1 MNSIQA
7 IAAEAALA
15 VFAVGVLIWALKT
28 RGAASIA
35 KAEAELEAR
44 KKLEEAKLAAES
56 AVRRAEATAQKT
68 ELDAKERA
76 LKARE
81 AAEQEAAKRRAE
93 LLDQEKRLLQKEE
106 TLDKKIVVA
115 EKRELESE
123 NRAQNLTKRE
133 KRIEEIEVEAQR
145 KAEEIVLEQR
155 EKLEK
160 IAGLTAEQAKRD
172 LIRELE
178 NEARLEATGL
188 VRRIEEDAV
197 ESANWKAKRLLSMTI
212 QRMASE
218 HVVETT
224 VSVLDLP
231 SDDMKGR
238 IIGRE
243 GRNIRAV
250 EAATGVDI
258 IIDDTP
264 EAILLS
270 SFDPIRRE
278 VARRALERLIQD
290 GRIHP
295 ARIEEVVEKVREELW
310 LDVKTTGEAAAFEF
324 GIADLHPEVVK
335 LLGRLKYRTSYG
347 QSVLQHSKEVGWAA
361 CHLASELGADVTV
374 AKRAGLLHDIG
385 KAIDREQE
393 GTHLELGRQ
402 ILKKYGET
410 ESVIH
415 GMECHHGDYEPR
427 TIEAVLVNAADAI
440 SAARPGARREIL
452 ETYVKRLEKLEK
464 MTDGMKGVERT
475 FAIQAGRELRVIVD
489 AKKVT
494 DDECLWMSKDLAK
507 RIEAE
512 LQYPGQIKIT
522 VIRETRAVDFA
533 NKEVEEDFLRRVRGA
548 DRERPRIH
556 LQRNLHVSAVA
567 SEDPVHR

>member
-1 MNSIQA
+1 MTLNILILIVS
-7 IAAEAALA
+7 A
-15 VFAVGVLIWALKT
+15 VFAVLGAYLFFSAL
-28 RGAASIA
+28 RA
-35 KAEAELEAR
+35 KAVAAEANSAAAQAQALADIAAKKLMEEAR
-44 KKLEEAKLAAES
+44 LRSENE
-56 AVRRAEATAQKT
+56 VRRAQAEAQKI
-68 ELDAKERA
+68 ELDARER
-76 LKARE
+76 LFKARE
-81 AAEQEAAKRRAE
+81 EADQDNSRRRTE
-93 LLDQEKRLLQKEE
+93 LTEIEKRILQKEE
-106 TLDKKIVVA
+106 SLDRKLSTV
-115 EKRELESE
+115 EKREQENE
-123 NRAQNLTKRE
+123 NRAQNLTKKE
-133 KRIEEIEVEAQR
+133 KRVDELTAEAEGE
-145 KAEEIVLEQR
+145 AAALVAEQR
-155 EKLEK
+155 TKLEK
-160 IAGLTAEQAKRD
+160 VAGLTAEQAKKD

-197 ESANWKAKRLLSMTI
+197 ESANQKAKRLLSMTI

-218 HVVETT
+218 HVVENT

-243 GRNIRAV
+243 GRNIRAI
-250 EAATGVDI
+250 ESATGVDI

-264 EAILLS
+264 EAVLLS

-278 VARRALERLIQD
+278 VARRAIDRLMQD

-295 ARIEEVVEKVREELW
+295 ARIEEVVEKVRGELW
-310 LDVKTTGEAAAFEF
+310 ENIKQAGEAAAYEL
-324 GIADLHPEVVK
+324 GIPDLHPELVK

-347 QSVLQHSKEVGWAA
+347 QNVLQHSLEVAWAA
-361 CHLASELGADVTV
+361 CHMATELKADVAV

-385 KAIDREQE
+385 KAVDREQE

-402 ILKKYGET
+402 ILKKFGENDA
-410 ESVIH
+410 VIH

-427 TIEAVLVNAADAI
+427 TVEAVLVNAADAI

-464 MTDGMKGVERT
+464 MTDGMKGVEKT

-489 AKKVT
+489 AKQVN
-494 DDECLWMSKDLAK
+494 DDECLWMVKDLAK
-507 RIEAE
+507 RIQAE

-522 VIRETRAVDFA
+522 VIRETRAVEYA
-533 NKEVEEDFLRRVRGA
+533 K
-548 DRERPRIH
+548 
-556 LQRNLHVSAVA
+556 
-567 SEDPVHR
+567 

>member
-1 MNSIQA
+1 VNPIVF
-7 IAAEAALA
+7 IAVGAVLAVVGIALFVLSLKARAQAEASRALA
-15 VFAVGVLIWALKT
+15 EVEAKKT
-28 RGAASIA
+28 LDSARLQAETQIRSAQ
-35 KAEAELEAR
+35 AEA
-44 KKLEEAKLAAES
+44 
-56 AVRRAEATAQKT
+56 QKA
-68 ELDAKERA
+68 ELDAKDR
-76 LKARE
+76 LLRARE
-81 AAEQEAAKRRAE
+81 AAEQENTKRRTE
-93 LLDQEKRLLQKEE
+93 LVEMEKRILQKEE
-106 TLDKKIVVA
+106 SLDRKITNA
-115 EKRELESE
+115 EKREQEAE
-123 NRAQNLTKRE
+123 NRGRNLDKRE
-133 KRIEEIEVEAQR
+133 KRIDELEAEAQ
-145 KAEEIVLEQR
+145 AEADKLVAEQR
-155 EKLEK
+155 GRLEK

-178 NEARLEATGL
+178 NEARLDATGL
-188 VRRIEEDAV
+188 VRRIEEDALD
-197 ESANWKAKRLLSMTI
+197 SANQKAKRILSMAI

-264 EAILLS
+264 EAVLLS

-295 ARIEEVVEKVREELW
+295 ARIEEVVEKVRSELW
-310 LDVKTTGEAAAFEF
+310 ENIRQAGEAAAYEL
-324 GIADLHPEVVK
+324 GIPDLHPELIK
-335 LLGRLKYRTSYG
+335 MLGRLKFRTSYG
-347 QSVLQHSKEVGWAA
+347 QNVLQHSLEVAWAA
-361 CHLASELGADVTV
+361 CHIASELKADVTV

-402 ILKKYGET
+402 VLKKYGET
-410 ESVIH
+410 EAVVH

-427 TIEAVLVNAADAI
+427 TIEAVVVNAADAI

-464 MTDGMKGVERT
+464 MTDGMKGVEKT
-475 FAIQAGRELRVIVD
+475 FAIQAGRELRVVVD

-494 DDECLWMSKDLAK
+494 DDECYWMSKDLAK
-507 RIEAE
+507 RIQAE

-522 VIRETRAVDFA
+522 VIRETRAVDYA
-533 NKEVEEDFLRRVRGA
+533 K
-548 DRERPRIH
+548 
-556 LQRNLHVSAVA
+556 
-567 SEDPVHR
+567 

>member
-1 MNSIQA
+1 MNPTLILVVGLLLA
-7 IAAEAALA
+7 AGGAVLFVIAN
-15 VFAVGVLIWALKT
+15 K
-28 RGAASIA
+28 A
-35 KAEAELEAR
+35 KAEASAAKALADA
-44 KKLEEAKLAAES
+44 EAKKTIES
-56 AVRRAEATAQKT
+56 ARLTAQAEIQRAEAVAQKA
-68 ELDAKERA
+68 ELNAKEEVLR
-76 LKARE
+76 ARE
-81 AAEQEAAKRRAE
+81 AAEQESQKRRAE
-93 LLDQEKRLLQKEE
+93 ISVLEKRIVQKEE
-106 TLDKKIVVA
+106 SLDKKLAVA
-115 EKRELESE
+115 EKRDQDSE
-123 NRAQNLTKRE
+123 NRTKNLDKRE
-133 KRIEEIEVEAQR
+133 KKIDEIEEQAQQEAE
-145 KAEEIVLEQR
+145 ALVAEQR
-155 EKLEK
+155 LKLEK
-160 IAGLTAEQAKRD
+160 IAGLTSEQAKRD
-172 LIRELE
+172 LIRDLE

-188 VRRIEEDAV
+188 VRRIEEEAV
-197 ESANWKAKRLLSMTI
+197 DTANQKAKRLLSMTI

-224 VSVLDLP
+224 VSVMDLP

-295 ARIEEVVEKVREELW
+295 ARIEEVVEKVRAELW
-310 LDVKTTGEAAAFEF
+310 ETIKQAGEAAAYEM
-324 GIADLHPEVVK
+324 GIPDLHPELIK
-335 LLGRLKYRTSYG
+335 MLGRLKYRTSYG
-347 QSVLQHSKEVGWAA
+347 QNVLQHSLEVAWAA
-361 CHLASELGADVTV
+361 THMACEIGADVVVT
-374 AKRAGLLHDIG
+374 KRAGLLHDIG

-402 ILKKYGET
+402 VLKKFGES
-410 ESVIH
+410 EAVIH

-452 ETYVKRLEKLEK
+452 ETYVKRMEKLEK

-489 AKKVT
+489 AKRIT
-494 DDECLWMSKDLAK
+494 DDDCFWMSKDLAK
-507 RIEAE
+507 RIQAE

-522 VIRETRAVDFA
+522 VIRETRAVDYA
-533 NKEVEEDFLRRVRGA
+533 K
-548 DRERPRIH
+548 
-556 LQRNLHVSAVA
+556 
-567 SEDPVHR
+567 

>member
-1 MNSIQA
+1 VTIEIIVA
-7 IAAEAALA
+7 ILEAVVGLGLIALFLW
-15 VFAVGVLIWALKT
+15 VLKT
-28 RGAASIA
+28 KSAADVV

-44 KKLEEAKLAAES
+44 KVSEAARLAADAE
-56 AVRRAEATAQKT
+56 VRKAEAAAQRA
-68 ELDAKERA
+68 ELDAKERL

-81 AAEQEAAKRRAE
+81 GLEEETTRRRAE
-93 LLDQEKRLLQKEE
+93 LGEMEKRNLQKEE
-106 TLDKKIVVA
+106 TLDKKLA
-115 EKRELESE
+115 ALEKRELESE
-123 NRAQNLTKRE
+123 NRAKNLDKKE
-133 KRIEEIEVEAQR
+133 KRAEEIEAEAQKAADELVGAQRR
-145 KAEEIVLEQR
+145 KLEEI
-155 EKLEK
+155 
-160 IAGLTAEQAKRD
+160 ASLTAEEAKRT
-172 LIRELE
+172 LVRELE
-178 NEARLEATGL
+178 NEARLEATAL
-188 VRRIEEDAV
+188 VRSIEEDAV
-197 ESANWKAKRLLSMTI
+197 ENASQKAKRLLSMTL

-218 HVVETT
+218 YVVETT

-264 EAILLS
+264 EAVILS

-295 ARIEEVVEKVREELW
+295 ARIEEVVEKVRAELW
-310 LDVKTTGEAAAFEF
+310 ETIKQAGEAAAYEF
-324 GIADLHPEVVK
+324 GIPDLHPEVLK

-347 QSVLQHSKEVGWAA
+347 QNVLQHSMEVGWAA
-361 CHLASELGADVTV
+361 CHLASELKADVTV

-385 KAIDREQE
+385 KAVDREQE

-402 ILKKYGET
+402 ILKRYGET
-410 ESVIH
+410 DAVVH
-415 GMECHHGDYEPR
+415 AMECHHGDYEPR

-452 ETYVKRLEKLEK
+452 ETYVKRIEKLEK
-464 MTDGMKGVERT
+464 MTEGMKGVEKT
-475 FAIQAGRELRVIVD
+475 FAIQAGRELRVVVD

-494 DDECLWMSKDLAK
+494 DDECFWMSKDIAK
-507 RIEAE
+507 RVQAE

-522 VIRETRAVDFA
+522 VIRETRAVELA
-533 NKEVEEDFLRRVRGA
+533 K
-548 DRERPRIH
+548 
-556 LQRNLHVSAVA
+556 
-567 SEDPVHR
+567 

>member
-1 MNSIQA
+1 VTIEIIVGILEA
-7 IAAEAALA
+7 VVALGLIA
-15 VFAVGVLIWALKT
+15 FFIWVLKT
-28 RGAASIA
+28 KSMASVL
-35 KAEAELEAR
+35 KAEAELEA
-44 KKLEEAKLAAES
+44 KKTAEAAKMAAE
-56 AVRRAEATAQKT
+56 AEVRKAEAAAQRA
-68 ELDAKERA
+68 ELDAKERV

-81 AAEQEAAKRRAE
+81 AMEQETARRRTE
-93 LLDQEKRLLQKEE
+93 LTDIEKRILQKEE
-106 TLDKKIVVA
+106 TLDKKLATV
-115 EKRELESE
+115 EKREQENE
-123 NRAQNLTKRE
+123 NRGKNLEKRE
-133 KRIEEIEVEAQR
+133 KRAEEIEAEATKSAEALVAAQR
-145 KAEEIVLEQR
+145 QKLEQ
-155 EKLEK
+155 
-160 IAGLTAEQAKRD
+160 IAGLTAEEAKKG

-188 VRRIEEDAV
+188 IRSIEEDAV
-197 ESANWKAKRLLSMTI
+197 ENANQKAKRLLSMTI

-218 HVVETT
+218 HVTETT
-224 VSVLDLP
+224 VSVLELP

-264 EAILLS
+264 EAVILS

-278 VARRALERLIQD
+278 VAGRALTRLIQD

-295 ARIEEVVEKVREELW
+295 ARIEEVVEKVRSELW
-310 LDVKTTGEAAAFEF
+310 EVIKQAGEAAAYEF
-324 GIADLHPEVVK
+324 GIPDLHPEVVK
-335 LLGRLKYRTSYG
+335 LLGRLKFRTSYG
-347 QSVLQHSKEVGWAA
+347 QNVLIHSKEVGWAA
-361 CHLASELGADVTV
+361 CHLASELGANVAV

-385 KAIDREQE
+385 KAVDREQE

-402 ILKKYGET
+402 ILKKFGES
-410 ESVIH
+410 EAVIH
-415 GMECHHGDYEPR
+415 AMECHHGDYEPR
-427 TIEAVLVNAADAI
+427 TIEAVLVNSADAI

-452 ETYVKRLEKLEK
+452 ETYVKRIEKLEK
-464 MTDGMKGVERT
+464 MTDGLKGVEKT

-494 DDECLWMSKDLAK
+494 DDECFWMSKDIAK
-507 RIEAE
+507 RVQAE

-533 NKEVEEDFLRRVRGA
+533 K
-548 DRERPRIH
+548 
-556 LQRNLHVSAVA
+556 
-567 SEDPVHR
+567 

>member
-1 MNSIQA
+1 VNSIVI
-7 IAAEAALA
+7 IAGGAALA
-15 VFAVGVLIWALKT
+15 IVGIVLFFLALKARAQAEAT
-28 RGAASIA
+28 RVI
-35 KAEAELEAR
+35 AEAEAKKTLDSAR
-44 KKLEEAKLAAES
+44 LQAETQIRG
-56 AVRRAEATAQKT
+56 AQAEAQKS
-68 ELDAKERA
+68 ELDAKERL

-81 AAEQEAAKRRAE
+81 ASEQENAKRRSE
-93 LLDQEKRLLQKEE
+93 LVEIEKRILQKEE
-106 TLDKKIVVA
+106 ALDKKIGTA
-115 EKRELESE
+115 EKREQDAE
-123 NRAQNLTKRE
+123 NRAKNLDKRE
-133 KRIEEIEVEAQR
+133 KRIEELEEEAQVAAD
-145 KAEEIVLEQR
+145 KLISEQR
-155 EKLEK
+155 ERLEK
-160 IAGLTAEQAKRD
+160 IAGLTAEQAKKD

-178 NEARLEATGL
+178 NEARLDATGL
-188 VRRIEEDAV
+188 VRRIEEEALDT
-197 ESANWKAKRLLSMTI
+197 ANQKAKRILSMTI

-264 EAILLS
+264 EAVLLS

-295 ARIEEVVEKVREELW
+295 ARIEEVVEKVRAELW
-310 LDVKTTGEAAAFEF
+310 ENIRQAGEAAAYEL
-324 GIADLHPEVVK
+324 GIADLHPELIK
-335 LLGRLKYRTSYG
+335 MLGRLKFRTSYG
-347 QSVLQHSKEVGWAA
+347 QSVMQHSLEVAWAA
-361 CHLASELGADVTV
+361 CHIASELKADVAV

-402 ILKKYGET
+402 VLKKYGET
-410 ESVIH
+410 EAVIH

-427 TIEAVLVNAADAI
+427 TIEAVIVNAADAI

-452 ETYVKRLEKLEK
+452 ETYVKRLEKLEQ
-464 MTDGMKGVERT
+464 MTDGMKGVEKT
-475 FAIQAGRELRVIVD
+475 FAIQAGRELRVVVD

-494 DDECLWMSKDLAK
+494 DDDCYWMSKDLAK
-507 RIEAE
+507 RIQAE

-522 VIRETRAVDFA
+522 VIRETRAVDYA
-533 NKEVEEDFLRRVRGA
+533 K
-548 DRERPRIH
+548 
-556 LQRNLHVSAVA
+556 
-567 SEDPVHR
+567 

>member
-1 MNSIQA
+1 MSPNALI
-7 IAAEAALA
+7 IAVEAALA
-15 VFAVGVLIWALKT
+15 VFAVGFLVWALRV
-28 RGAASIA
+28 RGTASLA
-35 KAEAELEAR
+35 KAEAELEA
-44 KKLEEAKLAAES
+44 KKVREEAKLAAEA
-56 AVRRAEATAQKT
+56 AVRKAEANAQKT
-68 ELDAKERA
+68 ELDAKERQ

-81 AAEQEAAKRRAE
+81 AAEAEAAKRRAE

-106 TLDKKIVVA
+106 TLDKKILTA
-115 EKRELESE
+115 EKREQDSE

-133 KRIEEIEVEAQR
+133 KRIEELEEEAK
-145 KAEEIVLEQR
+145 KAAEAVIAEQR
-155 EKLEK
+155 AKLES
-160 IAGLTAEQAKRD
+160 IAGLTADQAKRD

-212 QRMASE
+212 QRMASD

-310 LDVKTTGEAAAFEF
+310 QDVKTAGEAAAFEF

-361 CHLASELGADVTV
+361 CHLASELGADVAV

-385 KAIDREQE
+385 KAVDREQE

-402 ILKKYGET
+402 ILKKYGEND
-410 ESVIH
+410 SVIH

-494 DDECLWMSKDLAK
+494 DDECLWMSKDIAK
-507 RIEAE
+507 RVESE

-533 NKEVEEDFLRRVRGA
+533 K
-548 DRERPRIH
+548 
-556 LQRNLHVSAVA
+556 
-567 SEDPVHR
+567 

>member
-1 MNSIQA
+1 VNSTVI
-7 IAAEAALA
+7 IAAGALLA
-15 VFAVGVLIWALKT
+15 IVGIVLLVFALKARAQAET
-28 RGAASIA
+28 A
-35 KAEAELEAR
+35 KGLAEVEAR
-44 KKLEEAKLAAES
+44 KTLESARLEAES
-56 AVRRAEATAQKT
+56 RIRNAQAEAQKA
-68 ELDAKERA
+68 ELDAKER
-76 LKARE
+76 LLRARE
-81 AAEQEAAKRRAE
+81 TADQEATKRRSE
-93 LLDQEKRLLQKEE
+93 LVEIEKRILQKEE
-106 TLDKKIVVA
+106 TLDKKITNA
-115 EKRELESE
+115 EKRELDSE
-123 NRAQNLTKRE
+123 NRAKNLDKRE
-133 KRIEEIEVEAQR
+133 KRLGELEEEAQ
-145 KAEEIVLEQR
+145 AEADKLIAEQR
-155 EKLEK
+155 ERLEK

-178 NEARLEATGL
+178 NEARLEATGM
-188 VRRIEEDAV
+188 VRRIEEEALDT
-197 ESANWKAKRLLSMTI
+197 ANQKAKRILSMTI
-212 QRMASE
+212 QRMASD

-264 EAILLS
+264 EAVLLS

-295 ARIEEVVEKVREELW
+295 ARIEEVVEKVRAELW
-310 LDVKTTGEAAAFEF
+310 ENIKQAGEAAAYEL
-324 GIADLHPEVVK
+324 GIADLHPELVK
-335 LLGRLKYRTSYG
+335 MLGRLKFRTSYG
-347 QSVLQHSKEVGWAA
+347 QSVLQHSLEVAWAS
-361 CHLASELGADVTV
+361 CHIASELKADVAV

-402 ILKKYGET
+402 VLKKYGEN
-410 ESVIH
+410 EAVIH

-427 TIEAVLVNAADAI
+427 TIEAVIVNAADAI

-452 ETYVKRLEKLEK
+452 ETYVKRLEKLEQ
-464 MTDGMKGVERT
+464 MTDGMKGVEKT
-475 FAIQAGRELRVIVD
+475 FAIQAGRELRVVVD
-489 AKKVT
+489 AKRVT
-494 DDECLWMSKDLAK
+494 DDDCFWMSKDLAK
-507 RIEAE
+507 RIQAE

-522 VIRETRAVDFA
+522 VIRETRAVDYA
-533 NKEVEEDFLRRVRGA
+533 K
-548 DRERPRIH
+548 
-556 LQRNLHVSAVA
+556 
-567 SEDPVHR
+567 

>member
-1 MNSIQA
+1 MNSIVIIAGGALLAIVGIALFLLALKARGQA
-7 IAAEAALA
+7 ETARALAEIEAKKTLDSARLEAETRVRSAQAEA
-15 VFAVGVLIWALKT
+15 
-28 RGAASIA
+28 
-35 KAEAELEAR
+35 
-44 KKLEEAKLAAES
+44 
-56 AVRRAEATAQKT
+56 QKY
-68 ELDAKERA
+68 ELDAKER
-76 LKARE
+76 LLRVRE
-81 AAEQEAAKRRAE
+81 TSEQENTKRRSE
-93 LLDQEKRLLQKEE
+93 LVEIEKRILQKEE
-106 TLDKKIVVA
+106 ALDKKIATA
-115 EKRELESE
+115 EKREQDAE
-123 NRAQNLTKRE
+123 NRGKNLDKRE
-133 KRIEEIEVEAQR
+133 KRIEELEEEAQ
-145 KAEEIVLEQR
+145 AEADKLIAEQR
-155 EKLEK
+155 ERLER
-160 IAGLTAEQAKRD
+160 IAGLTAEQAKKD
-172 LIRELE
+172 LIRDLE

-188 VRRIEEDAV
+188 VRRIEEDALDT
-197 ESANWKAKRLLSMTI
+197 ANQKAKRILSMTI

-264 EAILLS
+264 EAVLLS

-295 ARIEEVVEKVREELW
+295 ARIEEVVEKVRAELW
-310 LDVKTTGEAAAFEF
+310 ENIRQAGEAAAYEL
-324 GIADLHPEVVK
+324 GIPDIHPELIK
-335 LLGRLKYRTSYG
+335 MLGRLKFRTSYG
-347 QSVLQHSKEVGWAA
+347 QNVLQHSLEVAWAA
-361 CHLASELGADVTV
+361 CHIASELKADVTV

-402 ILKKYGET
+402 VLKKYGET
-410 ESVIH
+410 EAVVH

-427 TIEAVLVNAADAI
+427 TIEAVVVNAADAI

-452 ETYVKRLEKLEK
+452 ETYVKRLEKLEQ
-464 MTDGMKGVERT
+464 MTDGMKGVEKT
-475 FAIQAGRELRVIVD
+475 YAIQAGRELRVVVD

-494 DDECLWMSKDLAK
+494 DDDCFWMSKDLAK
-507 RIEAE
+507 RIQAE

-533 NKEVEEDFLRRVRGA
+533 K
-548 DRERPRIH
+548 
-556 LQRNLHVSAVA
+556 
-567 SEDPVHR
+567 

>member
-1 MNSIQA
+1 VSLNPIVIVEA
-7 IAAEAALA
+7 VLAAALIY
-15 VFAVGVLIWALKT
+15 FFIHTLKV
-28 RGAASIA
+28 RESAGLVRE
-35 KAEAELEAR
+35 KAELEA
-44 KKLEEAKLAAES
+44 KKVLDEARGRADTEL
-56 AVRRAEATAQKT
+56 RRAAADAQKA

-76 LKARE
+76 LKTRE
-81 AAEQEAAKRRAE
+81 AIEKENDRRRSE
-93 LLDQEKRLLQKEE
+93 LTELEKRILQKEE
-106 TLDKKIVVA
+106 TLDKKISNA
-115 EKRELESE
+115 EKREQDSE
-123 NRAQNLTKRE
+123 NRANNVTKRE
-133 KRIEEIEVEAQR
+133 KRLEELEAEAAKQAEVFGA
-145 KAEEIVLEQR
+145 EQR
-155 EKLEK
+155 AKLEK
-160 IAGLTAEQAKRD
+160 IAGLTSEQAKKD
-172 LIRELE
+172 LIRDLE

-188 VRRIEEDAV
+188 VRRIEEEAV
-197 ESANWKAKRLLSMTI
+197 ESANQKAKRLLSMTI

-264 EAILLS
+264 EAVLLS

-295 ARIEEVVEKVREELW
+295 ARIEEVVEKVRGELW
-310 LDVKTTGEAAAFEF
+310 ENIKQAGEAAAFEL

-335 LLGRLKYRTSYG
+335 LLGRLKFRTSYG
-347 QSVLQHSKEVGWAA
+347 QNVLQHSLEVAWAA
-361 CHLASELGADVTV
+361 CHLASELKVDVTV

-402 ILKKYGET
+402 ILKKFGES
-410 ESVIH
+410 EAVIH

-464 MTDGMKGVERT
+464 MTDGMKGVEKT

-489 AKKVT
+489 AKKIT

-507 RIEAE
+507 RIQAE

-522 VIRETRAVDFA
+522 VIRETRAVDYA
-533 NKEVEEDFLRRVRGA
+533 K
-548 DRERPRIH
+548 
-556 LQRNLHVSAVA
+556 
-567 SEDPVHR
+567 

>member
-1 MNSIQA
+1 MNSVQI
-7 IAAEAALA
+7 IAVEAALA
-15 VFAVGVLIWALKT
+15 VIAVGLLIWALRA
-28 RGAASIA
+28 RGAASTA
-35 KAEAELEAR
+35 KAEADLEAR
-44 KKLEEAKLAAES
+44 KKLEEARLAAEA
-56 AVRRAEATAQKT
+56 AVRRAEAAAQKT

-81 AAEQEAAKRRAE
+81 SAEQEAARRRAE

-106 TLDKKIVVA
+106 TLDKKILAA
-115 EKRELESE
+115 EKRELDSE
-123 NRAQNLTKRE
+123 NRTQNLARRE
-133 KRIEEIEVEAQR
+133 KQIEEAEVEARR
-145 KAEEIVLEQR
+145 KADAIVLEQR

-178 NEARLEATGL
+178 NEARLEASGL

-310 LDVKTTGEAAAFEF
+310 LDIKATGEAAAFEF

-335 LLGRLKYRTSYG
+335 MLGRLKYRTSYG

-361 CHLASELGADVTV
+361 CHLASELGANVAV
-374 AKRAGLLHDIG
+374 AKRAGILHDIG

-410 ESVIH
+410 EAVIH

-464 MTDGMKGVERT
+464 MTDGMRGVERT

-489 AKKVT
+489 AKSVT

-533 NKEVEEDFLRRVRGA
+533 K
-548 DRERPRIH
+548 
-556 LQRNLHVSAVA
+556 
-567 SEDPVHR
+567 